1 MHRLDSFR
9 IRASTRGDRFDAL
22 ALTIAEQAERI
33 DRERLLPTRMAE
45 HVADAIHEFGE
56 SLLALGVQLVLHD
69 QLRSRSDP
77 ANKTTDQAIQMIQL
91 SLHRISRPHDAVV
104 LPSLHIAVQWMNV
117 SFFRITT
124 ETQRHRDQ

>member
-77 ANKTTDQAIQMIQL
+77 ANKTTDQAIEMIQL

-104 LPSLHIAVQWMNV
+104 LGRASSEDLVTSHPENGGIA
-117 SFFRITT
+117 
-124 ETQRHRDQ
+124 